1 MNDYNVFVIDL
12 GASVEQCIAALI
24 AVVITGQVVS
34 SISSV

>member
-1 MNDYNVFVIDL
+1 MNDYDVIVIGC
-12 GASVEQCIAALI
+12 GASVEHYIAALI